1 MDLNVEIKDTKI
13 IVSWQKINADYYRV
27 FCKKD
32 DIFYECAK
40 IYDNNSI
47 RFSLVPFGE
56 NECFV
61 QAVKDGIVIDESRKH
76 KFKFDDI
83 DVIYNDHLYSTLL
96 FIRVS
101 AIFLLPSAHT
111 RSPCMIIVSLLG
123 LIIGRLP
130 LSIPIIVPRYFSR
143 ILLFFMDF
151 RRNGD
156 PESTRIGQH
165 MS

>member
-83 DVIYNDHLYSTLL
+83 DVIYKREKGNSIKFFYSRHPKAQGYRVYKNEPEIGFNGFKNSDTTFIIAENSYDDEFKIKKIKMEKENFYVLL
-96 FIRVS
+96 V
-101 AIFLLPSAHT
+101 L
-111 RSPCMIIVSLLG
+111 
-123 LIIGRLP
+123 
-130 LSIPIIVPRYFSR
+130 
-143 ILLFFMDF
+143 
-151 RRNGD
+151 
-156 PESTRIGQH
+156 
-165 MS
+165 

>member
-83 DVIYNDHLYSTLL
+83 DVIYKREKDNNIKFFYSRHPKAQGYRVYKLL
-96 FIRVS
+96 
-101 AIFLLPSAHT
+101 LLQK
-111 RSPCMIIVSLLG
+111 
-123 LIIGRLP
+123 
-130 LSIPIIVPRYFSR
+130 
-143 ILLFFMDF
+143 ILM
-151 RRNGD
+151 
-156 PESTRIGQH
+156 T
-165 MS
+165 MSSK